1 MRFFDDD
8 DMDFAVRCVLSGVRH
23 AMAEVGETLHTA
35 ASATDGDAD
44 SWLDAFVRLGR
55 RVRAEADIAVRS
67 GHDHSAW
74 NAALRA
80 ANYLYAGLWWAP
92 ATARA
97 HERLA
102 LWEEH
107 RDAWDLAVEHWPS
120 PVTRG
125 QLDHLGGAVPTWWF
139 QSPTAPSTGASA
151 VVLVTGLGTPIS
163 DACMTGLDGALARGH
178 HVLVLEG
185 PGQGETLYRSG
196 RTLDRSWPQLLQAAL
211 SSAAAHPGVDPSAVG
226 LLGVGAG
233 ALFAAQAA
241 ARAATDGI
249 DTPPA
254 LLVLDPGVVDLG
266 SDAASSLGAATTERA
281 RALLAWSLSDPTGQD
296 DPEAAVASLREH
308 TLDHDQLAAID
319 CPTLVVTADEAFGF
333 RGQSAPLLASL
344 RCPHHHVGLRAADGA
359 GNDNGIDASQ
369 VHDAAVY
376 DWWDATLVTRTGTPR
391 TTSGDDDGGADG

>member
-23 AMAEVGETLHTA
+23 AMSEVGETLQTA
-35 ASATDGDAD
+35 ATVADGDAGA
-44 SWLDAFVRLGR
+44 WLDVFVRLGR
-55 RVRAEADIAVRS
+55 RLRVDADDAARA
-67 GHDHSAW
+67 GHHHSAW

-92 ATARA
+92 ATDRA
-97 HERLA
+97 HERPS

-107 RDAWDLAVEHWPS
+107 RAAWDLAVEHWPS

-125 QLDHLGGAVPTWWF
+125 HLDHDGGAVPAWWF
-139 QSPTAPSTGASA
+139 ESPTAPGGGASA

-163 DACMTGLDGALARGH
+163 DVCMTGLDGALARGH

-185 PGQGETLYRSG
+185 PGQGETLYRAG
-196 RTLDRSWPQLLQAAL
+196 RTLDHSWPELLLGAL
-211 SSAAAHPGVDPSAVG
+211 SGAAAHPGVDPDRVG

-233 ALFAAQAA
+233 ALFAAAA
-241 ARAATDGI
+241 AAAATTSGTG
-249 DTPPA
+249 TPPA
-254 LLVLDPGVVDLG
+254 ALVLDPGVVDLG
-266 SDAASSLGAATTERA
+266 ADAAASLEAATTERA
-281 RALLAWSLSDPTGQD
+281 RALLAWSLTDPTGCA
-296 DPEAAVASLREH
+296 DPAEAVSVLREQ
-308 TLDHDQLAAID
+308 TLGAEQLAAIE

-333 RGQSAPLLASL
+333 RGQSMELLDEL
-344 RCPHHHVGLRAADGA
+344 RCTHRHVELLAADGA
-359 GNDNGIDASQ
+359 GADNGIDASQ

-391 TTSGDDDGGADG
+391 TSSGDDDGGAHD